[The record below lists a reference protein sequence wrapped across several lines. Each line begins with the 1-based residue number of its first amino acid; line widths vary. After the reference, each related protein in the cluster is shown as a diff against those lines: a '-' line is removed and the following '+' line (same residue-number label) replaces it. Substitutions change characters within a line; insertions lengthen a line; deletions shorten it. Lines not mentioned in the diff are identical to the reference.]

1 MYAIHFNFYQSLLV
15 TCSLFAGPPR
25 LFLHHCYDISL
36 VSEARIPTSSLYTSS
51 LSSLILPGRY
61 LEDESPLAN
70 WDSLMSKKIE
80 YMTRECCTFCLTFF
94 FFWLVKTEITD
105 QCMTI
110 RYNNFWKKC
119 NISIIMLPFEFELMC
134 TLFRTVVTAQYFPTN
149 RIRIHILSFYWYVW
163 NSVFDLIWFL
173 RDISYRLRWAD
184 LEVVDEIILIV
195 SLELVKGFNIL

>member
-1 MYAIHFNFYQSLLV
+1 M
-15 TCSLFAGPPR
+15 LFT
-25 LFLHHCYDISL
+25 LIS
-36 VSEARIPTSSLYTSS
+36 TSLYLLPVVFLQGFLFFSYIIATIFSWCQRRGYP
-51 LSSLILPGRY
+51 LRLYILRLYLSLILPGRY
-61 LEDESPLAN
+61 LEDESPLVQTEIHSCRKKLNTWHVNAVPLV
-70 WDSLMSKKIE
+70 SL
-80 YMTRECCTFCLTFF
+80 FF

-173 RDISYRLRWAD
+173 RDISYQLRWAD
-184 LEVVDEIILIV
+184 LKVVDKIILIV
-195 SLELVKGFNIL
+195 SLELSKGFDIL